1 MAININLK
9 SFFKKLTLFISFL
22 LVFNLFDILTRI
34 HFGSTGIVS
43 KLSIYF
49 NFNEEASIPTLYS
62 FVVLFTSALLLFFIF
77 NNSKANKLKSYM
89 WLGLSLIFI
98 FLAIDEILQIHE
110 KLSWVVQNRLNTTGI
125 FWFAWVIPYF
135 LFAVLVFLIYA
146 RFLMGLE
153 KKIRNL
159 FILSGIIFV
168 VGAIGFE
175 LIESNIHFT
184 TRQLNTKYYL
194 LASCEEFMEMFGVNL
209 FIYALLYHIKN
220 DIATLNIKLY

>member
-1 MAININLK
+1 MTININLK
-9 SFFKKLTLFISFL
+9 DFFKKLTLFISL
-22 LVFNLFDILTRI
+22 LLILNLFDILLRI
-34 HFGSTGIVS
+34 HLGSSGIIS
-43 KLSIYF
+43 KLSVYF

-62 FVVLFTSALLLFFIF
+62 FVALFTSALLLFFIF
-77 NNSKANKLKSYM
+77 NNSKVNKLKSYM
-89 WLGLSLIFI
+89 WLGLSLIFT

-135 LFAVLVFLIYA
+135 LGAVLIFLIYA
-146 RFLMGLE
+146 RFLMDLD
-153 KKIRNL
+153 KRIRYL
-159 FILSGIIFV
+159 FIISGAIFV
-168 VGAIGFE
+168 TGAIGFE

-209 FIYALLYHIKN
+209 FIYALLCHIKTDQN
-220 DIATLNIKLY
+220 TLHIELN